1 MPGRAELQGRNLA
14 IRLKEPMLEGHISRA
29 FDGALATLHIRVVEM
44 GGLVLDQVREA
55 AAAYTDWQ
63 VAPAEHVLERELK
76 VNEYNARLNEEE
88 LTLIARRQPVASD
101 LRAILA
107 MSKVVAELERAGD
120 EAKKIAR
127 TVIAQGGRP
136 GPATSRDVRHLAQL
150 AVSLL
155 RSSLEAFDRLDISAA
170 QDIITRDKELDTEYE
185 AGLRRL
191 MTRAMEDPRQVSVA
205 LEAAFALKALERIG
219 DHARNLARHI
229 ESIAG
234 SAQPVPETA
243 STPSGAP

>member
-1 MPGRAELQGRNLA
+1 
-14 IRLKEPMLEGHISRA
+14 MLEGHISRA
-29 FDGALATLHIRVVEM
+29 FDGALAALHIRVVEM

-55 AAAYTDWQ
+55 AGAYTDWQ
-63 VAPAEHVLERELK
+63 VAPAQHVMERERE
-76 VNEYNARLNEEE
+76 VNEYNARLNDEQ
-88 LTLIARRQPVASD
+88 LTLIARRQPVAGD

-107 MSKVVAELERAGD
+107 MAKAVAELERAGD

-136 GPATSRDVRHLAQL
+136 GPGTARDVRHLAQL

-155 RSSLEAFDRLDISAA
+155 RSSLEAFDRLDTSLATEVI
-170 QDIITRDKELDTEYE
+170 DRDKELDAEYK

-205 LEAAFALKALERIG
+205 LEAAFALKSLERIG
-219 DHARNLARHI
+219 DHARNLARYVHAI
-229 ESIAG
+229 G
-234 SAQPVPETA
+234 SDVQPLPETA
-243 STPSGAP
+243 LVSGNSTT

>member
-1 MPGRAELQGRNLA
+1 
-14 IRLKEPMLEGHISRA
+14 MLEGHISRA

-44 GGLVLDQVREA
+44 GGLVLDQVRQA

-63 VAPAEHVLERELK
+63 VSPAEHVLERERQ
-76 VNEYNARLNEEE
+76 VNEYNTRLNEEQ

-107 MSKVVAELERAGD
+107 MAKAVAELERAGD

-127 TVIAQGGRP
+127 AVIAQGSRP
-136 GPATSRDVRHLAQL
+136 GPATTRDVRHLAQL

-155 RSSLEAFDRLDISAA
+155 RLALEAFDRLDVAA
-170 QDIITRDKELDTEYE
+170 AAEVIARDKELDTEYE

-205 LEAAFALKALERIG
+205 LEVAFALKSLERIG
-219 DHARNLARHI
+219 DHARNVARYVY
-229 ESIAG
+229 SMAG
-234 SAQPVPETA
+234 NAHSLPEAAT
-243 STPSGAP
+243 TPSRTP